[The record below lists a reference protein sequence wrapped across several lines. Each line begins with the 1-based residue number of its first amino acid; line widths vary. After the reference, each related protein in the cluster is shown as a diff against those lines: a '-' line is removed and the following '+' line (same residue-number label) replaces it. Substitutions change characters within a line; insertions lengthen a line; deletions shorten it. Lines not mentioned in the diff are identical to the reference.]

1 MNRNRRASC
10 LLLALLLVFPI
21 MGVAPMVVAQEDE
34 VMSFVMA
41 YPSDV
46 GEQNPIFSRSARSLW
61 YDMLIYDTLLSYDED
76 SNLIPWLAEAWDIS
90 ADGLTLTFTI
100 REGAVWHDGTA
111 LTPDDVKFTFEYM
124 QAAPQDAIYWSMLQ
138 HVTSVTVSGQDV
150 LVVFDQV
157 YAFGVDVLGATI
169 HQLPK
174 HIREGV
180 AADDV
185 RWDDATNVTAHV
197 GSGPFK
203 FVSRTP
209 DEFIQMERND
219 DWWGP
224 DNPSVGQ
231 LPNIE
236 DLRID
241 VVLGQDA
248 RILAMRQGTA
258 DTERYEVFGA
268 YVGTILEAPELQ
280 LVTGVVSQWDYVI
293 GFNTTVAPFDDQDV
307 RDAVAYAL
315 DRDELVNIGRLGFG
329 TPTYSSIPEVFFPG
343 LYDVDGRFP
352 DQNVTLAN
360 EMLDDAGY
368 TAMDGPF
375 RVGLEFDL
383 WVLSW
388 DDISVATGT
397 GLKVQLAEIG
407 IDCTVVVT
415 DDDPMYIGIYQE
427 PRAFIAYSMSHGYSP
442 VPDHVWWRAHSD
454 NIVDWGDNCYG
465 IDIPAVDT
473 HLDEF
478 MAATPA
484 TLSAAA
490 EQVQL
495 DILEYK
501 PYIPL
506 YLSDDTHAMR
516 AEWVNFTTPPGG
528 PFTNFNP
535 QTMVFMYDSTFGATT
550 PTPPTGGTDLVLILG
565 IGAGALLVGVVVTYF
580 VLRRK

>member
-1 MNRNRRASC
+1 MNRKRRFSC
-10 LLLALLLVFPI
+10 LILAVLLVFPI
-21 MGVAPMVVAQEDE
+21 MGVAPAVIAQADP

-46 GEQNPIFSRSARSLW
+46 GEQNPIFARSARSTW
-61 YDMLIYDTLLSYDED
+61 YDMLIYDTLVSFDENFD
-76 SNLIPWLAEAWDIS
+76 MIPWLCESWATS
-90 ADGLTLTFTI
+90 TDGLTVTFTI
-100 REGAVWHDGTA
+100 REGAVWHDGTP
-111 LTPDDVKFTFEYM
+111 LTPEDIKFTFEHHKN
-124 QAAPQDAIYWSMLQ
+124 APADAVYWSMLQ
-138 HVTSVTVSGQDV
+138 HTTSITVSGQDV
-150 LVVFDQV
+150 IVVFDQV
-157 YAFGVDVLGATI
+157 YSFAVQNLGMI
-169 HQLPK
+169 YQLPK

-180 AADDV
+180 PADDPS
-185 RWDDATNVTAHV
+185 WDDAANATAHI

-219 DWWGP
+219 EWWGP
-224 DNPSVGQ
+224 DNPNVGQ

-241 VVLGQDA
+241 IVLGQDA

-268 YVGTILEAPELQ
+268 YVSTILNAPELQ
-280 LVTGVVSQWDYVI
+280 LVTGVPSQWDYVV

-307 RDAVAYAL
+307 RDAIAL
-315 DRDELVNIGRLGFG
+315 GIDRDELVNIGRLGFG
-329 TPTYSSIPEVFFPG
+329 TPTNSSIPYEFFPA
-343 LYDVDGRFP
+343 LYDSDGAFPAQDVDA
-352 DQNVTLAN
+352 AN
-360 EMLDDAGY
+360 ALLDAAGY
-368 TAMDGPF
+368 TAMTGPF
-375 RVGLEFDL
+375 RDGLEFDL

-407 IDCTVVVT
+407 IDATVVVT

-427 PRAFIAYSMSHGYSP
+427 PRAFIAYTMSHGYSP

-465 IDIPAVDT
+465 INESTVDAN
-473 HLDEF
+473 LDAF

-484 TLSAAA
+484 TIAAA
-490 EQVQL
+490 ARQVQL
-495 DILEYK
+495 DILEFK

-516 AEWVNFTTPPGG
+516 AEWVNFTKPPGG

-535 QTMVFMYDSTFGATT
+535 QTMVFMYDSGFGGVTT
-550 PTPPTGGTDLVLILG
+550 PPPAGGTDLVLVLG

-580 VLRRK
+580 ALRKR

>member
-1 MNRNRRASC
+1 
-10 LLLALLLVFPI
+10 
-21 MGVAPMVVAQEDE
+21 
-34 VMSFVMA
+34 MSFVMA
-41 YPSDV
+41 YPSDI
-46 GEQNPIFSRSARSLW
+46 GEQNPIFARSARSTW
-61 YDMLIYDTLLSYDED
+61 YDMLIYDTLISFDED
-76 SNLIPWLAEAWDIS
+76 FNLIPWLAESWDVS
-90 ADGLTLTFTI
+90 TDGLTVTFTI
-100 REGAVWHDGTA
+100 REGAVWHDGTP
-111 LTPDDVKFTFEYM
+111 LTPDDIKFTFEHHKN
-124 QAAPQDAIYWSMLQ
+124 APADANYWSMLQ
-138 HVTSVTVSGQDV
+138 HTTSITVDGQDV
-150 LVVFDQV
+150 VVVFDQV
-157 YAFGVDVLGATI
+157 YTFAVQNLGMI
-169 HQLPK
+169 YLLPE
-174 HIREGV
+174 HIRAGV
-180 AADDV
+180 AADAEV
-185 RWDDATNVTAHV
+185 WDDATNATAHV

-209 DEFIQMERND
+209 SEFIQMERND
-219 DWWGP
+219 EWWGP
-224 DNPSVGQ
+224 DNPYIGQ

-268 YVGTILEAPELQ
+268 YVSTILNSPELQ
-280 LVTGVVSQWDYVI
+280 LVTGVASQWDYVI
-293 GFNTTVAPFDDQDV
+293 GFNTTIAPFDDQNV

-329 TPTYSSIPEVFFPG
+329 TPTNSSIPHEFFPAYYSSNG
-343 LYDVDGRFP
+343 AFP
-352 DQNVTLAN
+352 VQNITRGN
-360 EMLDDAGY
+360 EILDDAGY
-368 TAMDGPF
+368 TAMTGDF
-375 RVGLEFDL
+375 RDGLEFDL

-407 IDCTVVVT
+407 IDCNVIVT
-415 DDDPMYIGIYQE
+415 NDGPMYDGIYQE
-427 PRAFIAYSMSHGYSP
+427 PRLFIAYSMSHGYSP

-454 NIVDWGDNCYG
+454 NIIDWGDNCYG
-465 IDIPAVDT
+465 IDIPSVDT

-478 MAATPA
+478 MGATPA
-484 TLSAAA
+484 TVAAAA

-495 DILEYK
+495 DILQYK

-516 AEWVNFTTPPGG
+516 AEWVNYTKPPGG

-535 QTMVFMYDSTFGATT
+535 QTMVFMYDNTFGGNGGTV
-550 PTPPTGGTDLVLILG
+550 PTSPVPGTDLVLVLG

-580 VLRRK
+580 VLRKR